1 MSRSK
6 FTVWVI
12 AATILFSLGFVLY
25 PQGSANAA
33 GWCVTHLKGA
43 TILGGVG
50 GSPTPPKL
58 THPPHPRCRARSA
71 STVQSIKGIS
81 PRLS

>member
-43 TILGGVG
+43 TVPGPCFSSHHRCAVHIAHRGGG
-50 GSPTPPKL
+50 
-58 THPPHPRCRARSA
+58 RCELRH
-71 STVQSIKGIS
+71 
-81 PRLS
+81 